1 MSYVAL
7 GSRVNAPRAEH
18 AARRAITETR
28 MITVPHDDDREPK
41 AAARIRKAAVGR
53 DHRPLLSNGM
63 RGGSPS
69 DDSRATGVDA
79 LDLDRLASQV
89 YGRIKQRLAVD
100 RERRGF
106 VR

>member
-1 MSYVAL
+1 MAPEKVEDFTKDKL
-7 GSRVNAPRAEH
+7 GE
-18 AARRAITETR
+18 
-28 MITVPHDDDREPK
+28 
-41 AAARIRKAAVGR
+41 ARILKASVGR
-53 DHRPLLSNGM
+53 DHRPLSSNAVD
-63 RGGSPS
+63 GG
-69 DDSRATGVDA
+69 RAVEGARQSGVSA

>member
-1 MSYVAL
+1 MRIV
-7 GSRVNAPRAEH
+7 
-18 AARRAITETR
+18 TETPNAAPSS
-28 MITVPHDDDREPK
+28 VHDLTRDRGREPRILK
-41 AAARIRKAAVGR
+41 ASVGR
-53 DHRPLLSNGM
+53 DHRPQSSNAAD
-63 RGGSPS
+63 GGRVVGEARHS
-69 DDSRATGVDA
+69 GVGA